1 MIEDIMRLVLAQK
14 AKEESIK
21 EFYGRINITLLKYY
35 LKGYS
40 DSVIDKVFTQI
51 QKEYYGV
58 I

>member
-1 MIEDIMRLVLAQK
+1 MEEILKLVLAQR

-40 DSVIDKVFTQI
+40 DSIIDKVYAKI
-51 QKEYYGV
+51 QKEYYRV

>member
-40 DSVIDKVFTQI
+40 DSIIDKVFTQI

>member
-1 MIEDIMRLVLAQK
+1 MEEILKLILAEK
-14 AKEESIK
+14 SREESIK

-40 DSVIDKVFTQI
+40 DNVMDKVYAKI

>member
-1 MIEDIMRLVLAQK
+1 MEDVMRLVLAQK

-40 DSVIDKVFTQI
+40 DSIIDKVFTKI

>member
-1 MIEDIMRLVLAQK
+1 MEEILKLILAEK
-14 AKEESIK
+14 SREESIK

-40 DSVIDKVFTQI
+40 DSVIDKVFNQI
-51 QKEYYGV
+51 QKEYYRV

>member
-1 MIEDIMRLVLAQK
+1 MEDIMRLVLAQK

-35 LKGYS
+35 LRGYS
-40 DSVIDKVFTQI
+40 DSVIDKVFTKI

>member
-1 MIEDIMRLVLAQK
+1 MEEILKLVLAQR

-40 DSVIDKVFTQI
+40 DIVMDKVYAKI
-51 QKEYYGV
+51 QKEYYRV

>member
-14 AKEESIK
+14 AKEGSIK

-40 DSVIDKVFTQI
+40 DSIIDKVFTKI
-51 QKEYYGV
+51 QKEYYRV

>member
-1 MIEDIMRLVLAQK
+1 MEEILKLILAEK
-14 AKEESIK
+14 SREESIK

-35 LKGYS
+35 LKDYS
-40 DSVIDKVFTQI
+40 DNVIDKAYARI

>member
-1 MIEDIMRLVLAQK
+1 MEEILKLILAEK

-21 EFYGRINITLLKYY
+21 EFYGRINITLLRYY
-35 LKGYS
+35 LKDYS
-40 DSVIDKVFTQI
+40 DNVIDKEYARI

>member
-1 MIEDIMRLVLAQK
+1 MEEILKLILAEK
-14 AKEESIK
+14 PREESIK

-40 DSVIDKVFTQI
+40 DNVIDKVYTRI

>member
-1 MIEDIMRLVLAQK
+1 MEDVMRLVLAQK
-14 AKEESIK
+14 AKEESIR

-40 DSVIDKVFTQI
+40 DNVIDKVFTKI
-51 QKEYYGV
+51 QKEYYRV